1 MDENIKIKIN
11 KKKIGYHEPCFI
23 IAEAGINHNGKLKL
37 AKRLVQEAAKAGADA
52 IKFQT
57 FKASS
62 VVIKNFGMASYA
74 KKINGKKLSQLD
86 LLKKFELDYEKFKQ
100 IKKYCDD
107 YDIIFLSTPHSFDA
121 IDFLENLVPAYK
133 FGSGDITNIFSLQH
147 AAGKGKPIII
157 GTGMSTIRE
166 IKTAIENIKAK
177 NNNQIVAL
185 HCTTNYPC
193 PIEEANLKAI
203 TTMQNELNCL
213 VGYSDHTQ
221 GCLAAIIAVSIGACV
236 VEKHF
241 TLDRSLPGPD
251 HKASIEPKEFKNFIE
266 KIRTTEIMLGS
277 EEKKPTKSE
286 KKIMKYVRKS
296 IVAKKFIPKGTVISH
311 EMITIKRPGTG
322 LKPSQIK
329 NLIGKKT
336 KRNIS
341 RDELL
346 KLNMVE

>member
-1 MDENIKIKIN
+1 MEHIKIKIN
-11 KKKIGYHEPCFI
+11 NKNIGNNEPCFV

-37 AKRLVQEAAKAGADA
+37 AKRLVQEAVKAGADA

-62 VVIKNFGMASYA
+62 VVIKNIGTATYVEKNIG
-74 KKINGKKLSQLD
+74 KKISQFD
-86 LLKKFELDYEKFKQ
+86 LLKKFELGYEKFKE
-100 IKKYCDD
+100 IKKCCDD
-107 YDIIFLSTPHSFDA
+107 YNIIFLSTPHSFDA
-121 IDFLENLVPAYK
+121 IDFLENLAPAYK
-133 FGSGDITNIFSLQH
+133 FGSGDINNIPSLQY
-147 AAGKGKPIII
+147 AAEKGKPMII
-157 GTGMSTIRE
+157 GTGMSTIEE
-166 IKTAIENIKAK
+166 IKTAITKIKAK

-193 PIEEANLKAI
+193 SNEETNLKAI
-203 TTMQNELNCL
+203 TTMQNELDCL

-221 GCLAAIIAVSIGACV
+221 GDLASTIAVALGACV

-251 HKASIEPKEFKNFIE
+251 HKASIEPKELKKFIE
-266 KIRTTEIMLGS
+266 QIRTTEIMLGS

-311 EMITIKRPGTG
+311 EMITMKRPGTG

-336 KRNIS
+336 KINIS
-341 RDELL
+341 KDELL